1 MGGSRGKKGRRKS
14 KISGTCSSMIPAN
27 CNVNF
32 FPSLKTVLDSGIV
45 AILLIFFLPFLFWPL
60 QKAIRVIL
68 GNLDDLHPFSTD
80 DFTIFLCILTFLLVK
95 EKIQW
100 LVSVGHCLIWHSC
113 LVVRRSL
120 AGVRLLWALQFY
132 VSWRSSSVV
141 AFTRE
146 LMYVKRMFCS
156 VFRWTPL
163 RSKSDL
169 ARENERVYI
178 KSQEAHIMRLQG
190 KLVRCFKR
198 LIKRKA
204 LLTGAAALAH

>member
-1 MGGSRGKKGRRKS
+1 MGGSGGKKERRKS
-14 KISGTCSSMIPAN
+14 KISGTCSSMTPAS
-27 CNVNF
+27 CNF
-32 FPSLKTVLDSGIV
+32 FFPKPENCTWQWNCGY
-45 AILLIFFLPFLFWPL
+45 LLIFFLPFLFWPL
-60 QKAIRVIL
+60 QEAIRVIL

-80 DFTIFLCILTFLLVK
+80 HFTIFLRTLSFLLVK
-95 EKIQW
+95 EKVQW
-100 LVSVGHCLIWHSC
+100 LVSVGHCLIRHSC

-132 VSWRSSSVV
+132 TSWRSSSVV

-163 RSKSDL
+163 RSKSHL

-178 KSQEAHIMRLQG
+178 KSQEAHVMQLQG
-190 KLVRCFKR
+190 KLVRFFKR